1 MHQFYHTM
9 RQFGVCGPQSSL
21 ILFSEVF
28 ADFERVSSK
37 FDDFLQLSEIFQL
50 SEILSEY
57 VRGVPSV
64 SLKVEYLIA

>member
-1 MHQFYHTM
+1 M

-28 ADFERVSSK
+28 ADFERVSSNL
-37 FDDFLQLSEIFQL
+37 DYFLQLSV
-50 SEILSEY
+50 ILSEY
-57 VRGVPSV
+57 VRGLPSV